1 MKILILTKKKYKIS
15 NQILNFIKK
24 KKIKYK
30 VIFSEDL
37 KLKKKINKI
46 KRFEYDYLLSILYP
60 FYINENLINKI
71 RHKSINF
78 HPGTTQFPGF
88 GCYNFAILHNTKYYG
103 CTAHLIN
110 KKFDSGR
117 IIKSIKFKISDNI
130 ELKNL
135 INKTH
140 QKLFILFKEVM
151 SMLIKKNIN
160 FSNEKW
166 HRIAYKRADFE
177 RSRIIDLK
185 KDPLVLIE
193 KKIQAFDLP
202 GYEGSYIKFK
212 KLIFK
217 YEKK

>member
-71 RHKSINF
+71 RYKSINF
-78 HPGTTQFPGF
+78 HPGTNQFPGF
-88 GCYNFAILHNTKYYG
+88 GCYNFAILNNAKFYG

-117 IIKSIKFKISDNI
+117 IIKSTKFKISNNI
-130 ELKNL
+130 KLKNL
-135 INKTH
+135 IKKTH
-140 QKLFILFKEVM
+140 QKLFVLFKEVM
-151 SMLIKKNIN
+151 SMLIKNDIN
-160 FSNEKW
+160 FSNKKW
-166 HRIAYKRADFE
+166 HRIAYKKSDFK
-177 RSRIIDLK
+177 RSMIIDLK
-185 KDPLVLIE
+185 KDSLTVVE

-212 KLIFK
+212 NYIFK